1 MSRTNEPS
9 GVVTK
14 RPSDETF
21 LQRFSRLKHEA
32 RQGSVD
38 AAERAESPAGVPATA
53 EPEAPNGRP
62 ADRDLL
68 TDADMPD
75 LETLDERSD
84 YTGFLSAKVSESIR
98 RAALRKLF
106 HSTAFNVI
114 DELDD
119 YNEDFTTFEGLG
131 EIVTAEMRH
140 RAEMERRREL
150 EREAREEADENAV
163 ADEPVETDDDEIQ
176 ATASASNTAPESVD
190 ASIAAATDKERE
202 EGMRDDG
209 PSAPV

>member
-1 MSRTNEPS
+1 MSRTKAPLGAAAIN
-9 GVVTK
+9 

-21 LQRFSRLKHEA
+21 LQRFSRRKHEA
-32 RQGSVD
+32 RQGRAD
-38 AAERAESPAGVPATA
+38 ATDCVESPAGVPATA
-53 EPEAPNGRP
+53 EPAGLPD
-62 ADRDLL
+62 DRDLL

-75 LETLDERSD
+75 LETLDEQSD

-119 YNEDFTTFEGLG
+119 YNEDFTTFESLG

-140 RAEMERRREL
+140 RAEMERRRESQ
-150 EREAREEADENAV
+150 REDGEEVDENAV
-163 ADEPVETDDDEIQ
+163 AAGPVETEGVETQ
-176 ATASASNTAPESVD
+176 AAAPAPGTSPESVD
-190 ASIAAATDKERE
+190 ASVATAADKERE
-202 EGMRDDG
+202 EVTQDDSS
-209 PSAPV
+209 SAPV